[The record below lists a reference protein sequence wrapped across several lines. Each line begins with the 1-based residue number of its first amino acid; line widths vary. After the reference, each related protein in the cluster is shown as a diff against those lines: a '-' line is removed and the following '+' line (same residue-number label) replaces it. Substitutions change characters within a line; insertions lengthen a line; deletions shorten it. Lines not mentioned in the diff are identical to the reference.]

1 MIRKIKKRMNKQILI
16 DWIQQ
21 KEVFFYCIVVLSL
34 ILSRVPII
42 GKFIKCVNTLIHES
56 GHAFTALITSGS
68 VLEVELLSDTSGSA
82 TIVSKSWIAKVLVS
96 MAGYIVSSATA
107 FGMLYLLK
115 HNHFNYILYFLIG
128 LAAFNLI
135 FWVRN
140 LYGIIWIIIFGG
152 ICGGVLYLKNDNLT
166 LAWLIIV
173 CTIVFS
179 DALLSTLEL
188 LFISIMQPKRSSDA
202 VNLAKNTWL
211 PAFIWALFFVVQAAG
226 FAYLSVRMFGF
237 NLF

>member
-1 MIRKIKKRMNKQILI
+1 MNKQTILE
-16 DWIQQ
+16 WIQQ
-21 KEVFFYCIVVLSL
+21 KEVLFYSIVALSL

-96 MAGYIVSSATA
+96 ISGYVFSSAVS

-115 HNHFNYILYFLIG
+115 HNYFNHILYFLIG
-128 LAAFNLI
+128 LAVFNLI

-140 LYGIIWIIIFGG
+140 LYGIIWILIFGAL
-152 ICGGVLYLKNDNLT
+152 CGGVLYLKNENLT
-166 LAWLIIV
+166 LVWLIVV

-179 DALLSTLEL
+179 DALFSTIEL
-188 LFISIMQPKRSSDA
+188 LFISIMQPKKSSDA
-202 VNLAKNTWL
+202 VNLAKSTWL
-211 PAFIWALFFVVQAAG
+211 PAFIWALLFVGQAVG
-226 FAYLSVRMFGF
+226 FAYLSVKMFSNGA
-237 NLF
+237 L